1 MIDLLI
7 MAGGPEEANELG
19 KQILGYPGLW
29 ITHNSEVREILNAT
43 TLKPKEI

>member
-7 MAGGPEEANELG
+7 IAGGPEKANELG

-29 ITHNSEVREILNAT
+29 ITHNSEVREILNI
-43 TLKPKEI
+43 LKLKEI